1 MSIIPTIK
9 RFEAESYL
17 SEIETVVVDQSDGG
31 VCLEQTVFYA
41 ESGGQPGDSGSL
53 LFEDGLC
60 LPVADTRYIPGR
72 LRILHVVTPPPG
84 MVLTGRRV
92 VARID
97 WPRRYRLMRMHTCL
111 HLLCSAID
119 APVTGCA
126 IFPEYGRLDFDLED
140 TIDRAELTG
149 RLNQLVARDEPIV
162 IECAQDAAVPLVRTV
177 DAAPPPA
184 SAEGLRVVRIGAID
198 RQPCG
203 GTHVRSTAEVGP
215 ITVTNVQKKGRRHRR
230 IKLVLDDAMP
240 PA

>member
-9 RFEAESYL
+9 RFEADSYL

-41 ESGGQPGDSGSL
+41 ESGGQPGDTGSL

-72 LRILHVVTPPPG
+72 LRILHVLTPPPG
-84 MVLTGRRV
+84 VVLTGRRV

-97 WPRRYRLMRMHTCL
+97 WPRRYRLMQMHTCL

-140 TIDRAELTG
+140 TIDRDDLTR

-162 IECAQDAAVPLVRTV
+162 IECAQDVGVPLVRTV

-184 SAEGLRVVRIGAID
+184 SAEGLRVVRIGGID

-230 IKLVLDDAMP
+230 IKLVLDPPSP